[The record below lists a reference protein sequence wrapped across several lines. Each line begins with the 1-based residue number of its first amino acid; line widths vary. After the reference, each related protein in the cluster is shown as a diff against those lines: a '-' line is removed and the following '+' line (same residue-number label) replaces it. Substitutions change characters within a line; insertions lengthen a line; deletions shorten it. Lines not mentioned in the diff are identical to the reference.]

1 MPAAVPDHPVT
12 FWGLVEQRAA
22 ATPDVVM
29 LEDDLGRSMTFG
41 EYRGTAVGVAAALFA
56 RGIGSGSVV
65 SWQVPT
71 TIEGA
76 VLLAALARLDAVQ
89 NPIIPI
95 MREREVT
102 YITGEAKSD
111 LVIAPARFR
120 GFDHRGMLD
129 AISASHG
136 FDILECD
143 HSLPLGDASMLPP
156 PRSYPDAVSL
166 PARWLYHTSGSTA
179 DPKGVWHTDTS
190 VMAGSY
196 GFIAGYAPT
205 PDDVYPMAFPL
216 THIGGI
222 AIVTAS
228 LLTGMRLVLLEA
240 FDPERSPLVMAEHG
254 ATLLGSAIPFFHA
267 YMAAQRKHGPEPL
280 FPRLRACVG
289 GGAPNSPELHREV
302 QEVLG
307 GRGVCSSWGLT
318 EFPIATAP
326 SIEDTDEQLSTTE
339 GRPSPGVQ
347 IRVIRA
353 DGSECGP
360 GESGELCLNGPQ
372 LFRGYASDNLMRDA
386 FDDHGYLR
394 TGDLGTVLPSGHVQI
409 TGRLKDV
416 VIRNAENISATE
428 VEDVL
433 HGHPKILDVAVIGV
447 PDPKTGERCCA
458 VVQLEEGVDT
468 LTLAD
473 IAEHC
478 RSVGLARQKIPEQ
491 LEIVDEVPR
500 NPMGKIRKQELRDRY
515 AR

>member
-1 MPAAVPDHPVT
+1 MQEAIPEHPVT
-12 FWGLVEQRAA
+12 LWGVVEQRAA
-22 ATPDVVM
+22 RTPDAVM

-41 EYRGTAVGVAAALFA
+41 EYRDTAVGVAAALFA
-56 RGIGSGSVV
+56 RGITSGSVV
-65 SWQVPT
+65 SWQIPT
-71 TIEGA
+71 TIGA
-76 VLLAALARLDAVQ
+76 VVLMAALGRLDAVQ

-102 YITGEAKSD
+102 YITGEAKPD
-111 LVIAPARFR
+111 LVIAPATFR
-120 GFDHRGMLD
+120 GFDHRAMLETI
-129 AISASHG
+129 AESHG
-136 FDILECD
+136 FEILDSD
-143 HSLPLGDASMLPP
+143 HELPRGDPSTLPP
-156 PRSYPDAVSL
+156 PPSYPDAVSL

-179 DPKGVWHTDTS
+179 DPKGVWHTDAS

-196 GFIAGYAPT
+196 GFVAGYSTT
-205 PDDVYPMAFPL
+205 PDDVLPVAFPMA
-216 THIGGI
+216 HIGGM

-228 LLTGMRLVLLEA
+228 LLTGFRIVTIDV

-267 YMAAQRKHGPEPL
+267 YMAAQRKHGPERL
-280 FPRLRACVG
+280 FPRLRTCSG

-326 SIEDTDEQLSTTE
+326 SLDDTDEQLSTTE
-339 GRPSPGVQ
+339 GRPSPGAQ
-347 IRVIRA
+347 IRVIRP
-353 DGSECGP
+353 DGSECGS
-360 GESGELCLNGPQ
+360 GEAGELCLNGPQ
-372 LFRGYASDNLMRDA
+372 LFCGYANSDLMKDA
-386 FDDHGYLR
+386 FDDQGFFR
-394 TGDLGTVLPSGHVQI
+394 TGDLGMVLPSGHVKI

-447 PDPKTGERCCA
+447 PDPRTGERCCA
-458 VVQLEEGVDT
+458 VVQLEEGVGR

-478 RSVGLARQKIPEQ
+478 RSVGLATQKIPEQ
-491 LEIVDEVPR
+491 LELVDEVPR